1 VVAVSGDKPPLPGRI
16 IGYALAVV
24 VVAASARAVWELLQP
39 MLPVLLVLVA
49 LVGIFWL
56 VVGRLRL

>member
-1 VVAVSGDKPPLPGRI
+1 MSKAKPPLPGRI
-16 IGYALAVV
+16 VGYALVVV
-24 VVAASARAVWELLQP
+24 VVAASARATWELLQP
-39 MLPVLLVLVA
+39 LVPVLLVLVA

>member
-1 VVAVSGDKPPLPGRI
+1 MSGDKPPLPGRI
-16 IGYALAVV
+16 IGYALAIV

-49 LVGIFWL
+49 LVGILWL
-56 VVGRLRL
+56 AGGRLRL

>member
-1 VVAVSGDKPPLPGRI
+1 MSEAKPPLPGRI
-16 IGYALAVV
+16 VGYAVAIV

-39 MLPVLLVLVA
+39 LVPVLLVLVA

>member
-1 VVAVSGDKPPLPGRI
+1 MSGDKPPLPGRI

-24 VVAASARAVWELLQP
+24 VVAASARAVWELLWP

>member
-1 VVAVSGDKPPLPGRI
+1 MSGDKPPVPGRI

-49 LVGIFWL
+49 LVGILWF
-56 VVGRLRL
+56 VIGRLRL

>member
-1 VVAVSGDKPPLPGRI
+1 MSEAKPPLPGRI
-16 IGYALAVV
+16 VGYAVAVV
-24 VVAASARAVWELLQP
+24 VVAASARLVWELLQP
-39 MLPVLLVLVA
+39 LVPVLLVLVA